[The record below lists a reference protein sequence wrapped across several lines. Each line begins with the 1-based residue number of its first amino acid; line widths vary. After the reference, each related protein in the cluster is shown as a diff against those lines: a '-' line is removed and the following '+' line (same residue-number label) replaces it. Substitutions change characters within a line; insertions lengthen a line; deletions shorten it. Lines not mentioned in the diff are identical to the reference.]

1 MAANSADSIQ
11 SVPSENNHALQWD
24 DLAVNPCESLLIAR
38 ELNRM
43 TAPLISLAFG
53 LAMVESI
60 LSQAIG

>member
-43 TAPLISLAFG
+43 TAQSADFACFWSRDG
-53 LAMVESI
+53 
-60 LSQAIG
+60 

>member
-11 SVPSENNHALQWD
+11 SVPSENNHALLWD

-43 TAPLISLAFG
+43 TAQSADFACFWSRDG
-53 LAMVESI
+53 
-60 LSQAIG
+60 